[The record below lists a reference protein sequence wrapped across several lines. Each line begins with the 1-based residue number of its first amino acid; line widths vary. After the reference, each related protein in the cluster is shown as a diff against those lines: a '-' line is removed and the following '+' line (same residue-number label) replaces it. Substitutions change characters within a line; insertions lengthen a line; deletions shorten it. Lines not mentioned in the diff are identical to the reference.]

1 MRVRRS
7 PDEARRVILEAAA
20 ALLIEGGP
28 HAVQV
33 RAVAERVGMTDAGV
47 AHHFGSR
54 DALLVAL
61 LHHGAHRLRG
71 TVEEAVAGW
80 LEEGADVAGLVARI
94 TAVYAEGY
102 GELAIALHAAGWRD
116 ERGGLLDPVVDALH
130 EARRRAGVPSP
141 RKDDTRLAVAALH
154 QALATEAVYGSAFRR
169 SAGISAAAASSSAR
183 QLAWWTATL
192 EQRLGL
198 ARAPFAPTR

>member
-1 MRVRRS
+1 M
-7 PDEARRVILEAAA
+7 ILEAAA

-54 DALLVAL
+54 DALLLAL
-61 LHHGAHRLRG
+61 LRHGAYRLRDS
-71 TVEEAVAGW
+71 VQEAVARW
-80 LEEGADVAGLVARI
+80 TDEGADVAGLVARI
-94 TAVYAEGY
+94 AAVYSEGY

-116 ERGGLLDPVVDALH
+116 AGSGLLDPVVDALH
-130 EARRRAGVPSP
+130 QARRRAGVASP
-141 RKDDTRLAVAALH
+141 RKEDTRLAVAALH
-154 QALATEAVYGSAFRR
+154 QALATEAVYGPAFRR
-169 SAGISAAAASSSAR
+169 SAGVSPRAANSSTR

-192 EQRLGL
+192 KQRLGL
-198 ARAPFAPTR
+198 SGSRSSSRAGD

>member
-7 PDEARRVILEAAA
+7 PEASRRAILEAAA

-28 HAVQV
+28 RAVQV

-54 DALLVAL
+54 DALLLAL
-61 LHHGAHRLRG
+61 LRHGAHRLRES
-71 TVEEAVAGW
+71 VQEAAARW
-80 LEEGADVAGLVARI
+80 MDEGADVAGLVTRMA
-94 TAVYAEGY
+94 AVYAEGY

-116 ERGGLLDPVVDALH
+116 EGSGLLDPVVDALH
-130 EARRRAGVPSP
+130 QARRRVDAPAP
-141 RKDDTRLAVAALH
+141 RKEDTRLAIAALH
-154 QALATEAVYGSAFRR
+154 QALATEAVYGPAFRR
-169 SAGISAAAASSSAR
+169 SAGISPRAASNSTR
-183 QLAWWTATL
+183 QLAWWIATL

-198 ARAPFAPTR
+198 HG

>member
-7 PDEARRVILEAAA
+7 PEESRSVILEAAA
-20 ALLIEGGP
+20 ALLIEGGT

-54 DALLVAL
+54 EGLLVAL
-61 LHHGAHRLRG
+61 LRHGAHRLRDS
-71 TVEEAVAGW
+71 VEGAVGRW
-80 LEEGADVAGLVARI
+80 IEEGVDVAGLVAGI
-94 TAVYAEGY
+94 AAVYAEGY

-130 EARRRAGVPSP
+130 HARRQAGVTSP
-141 RKDDTRLAVAALH
+141 RKEDTRLAVAALH
-154 QALATEAVYGSAFRR
+154 QALATEAVYGPAFRR
-169 SAGISAAAASSSAR
+169 SAGIGPRAASSSTR

-198 ARAPFAPTR
+198 RG

>member
-1 MRVRRS
+1 MRTRRPPEES
-7 PDEARRVILEAAA
+7 RRLILEAAA
-20 ALLIEGGP
+20 ALLVEGGP
-28 HAVQV
+28 HAVEV
-33 RAVAERVGMTDAGV
+33 RAVADRVGMTDAGV

-61 LHHGAHRLRG
+61 LRHGAHRLRVS
-71 TVEEAVAGW
+71 VEAAVTRW
-80 LEEGADVAGLVARI
+80 MDDGADVAGLVARI
-94 TAVYAEGY
+94 AAVYAEGY

-130 EARRRAGVPSP
+130 QARHDAGVPSP
-141 RKDDTRLAVAALH
+141 RKQDTRLAVAALH
-154 QALATEAVYGSAFRR
+154 QALATEAVYGPSFRR
-169 SAGISAAAASSSAR
+169 SAGLAPRAASSSTR

-198 ARAPFAPTR
+198 RGSGG

>member
-7 PDEARRVILEAAA
+7 PEESRRAILEAAA
-20 ALLIEGGP
+20 VLLIEGGP
-28 HAVQV
+28 RAVQV

-54 DALLVAL
+54 DALLLAL
-61 LHHGAHRLRG
+61 LRHGAHRLRES
-71 TVEEAVAGW
+71 VQEAAARW
-80 LEEGADVAGLVARI
+80 MDQGADVAGLVARMA
-94 TAVYAEGY
+94 AVYAEGY

-116 ERGGLLDPVVDALH
+116 ERSGLLDPVVDALH
-130 EARRRAGVPSP
+130 QARRRADVPSP
-141 RKDDTRLAVAALH
+141 RKEDTRLAVAALH
-154 QALATEAVYGSAFRR
+154 QALATEAVYGPAFRR
-169 SAGISAAAASSSAR
+169 SAGISPRAASSSTR

-198 ARAPFAPTR
+198 HG

>member
-7 PDEARRVILEAAA
+7 PEESRRVILEAAA

-61 LHHGAHRLRG
+61 LRHGGRRLRDS
-71 TVEEAVAGW
+71 VREAAARW
-80 LEEGADVAGLVARI
+80 MDDGADVAGLVARI
-94 TAVYAEGY
+94 AAVYAEGY
-102 GELAIALHAAGWRD
+102 GEL
-116 ERGGLLDPVVDALH
+116 
-130 EARRRAGVPSP
+130 
-141 RKDDTRLAVAALH
+141 
-154 QALATEAVYGSAFRR
+154 
-169 SAGISAAAASSSAR
+169 
-183 QLAWWTATL
+183 
-192 EQRLGL
+192 
-198 ARAPFAPTR
+198 

>member
-7 PDEARRVILEAAA
+7 AEESRRAILDAAA
-20 ALLIEGGP
+20 GLLIEGGP

-54 DALLVAL
+54 DDLLLAL
-61 LHHGAHRLRG
+61 LHHGGRRLRDSVG
-71 TVEEAVAGW
+71 GAVAQWMDGR
-80 LEEGADVAGLVARI
+80 ADVAGLVAGI
-94 TAVYAEGY
+94 ANVYAEGY
-102 GELAIALHAAGWRD
+102 GALAIALHAAGWRD
-116 ERGGLLDPVVDALH
+116 EGSGLLEPVVDALH
-130 EARRRAGVPSP
+130 RARRHAGVPSP
-141 RKDDTRLAVAALH
+141 RKEETRLAVAALH
-154 QALATEAVYGSAFRR
+154 QALATEAVHGPAFRR
-169 SAGISAAAASSSAR
+169 SAGISAATATSSRR

-198 ARAPFAPTR
+198 AGPAARR

>member
-7 PDEARRVILEAAA
+7 PDESRRVILEAAA
-20 ALLIEGGP
+20 ALLIEGGS

-54 DALLVAL
+54 DELLVAL
-61 LHHGAHRLRG
+61 LRHGALRLRE
-71 TVEEAVAGW
+71 TVQQAVARW
-80 LEEGADVAGLVARI
+80 LDDGTDVAGLVARI
-94 TAVYAEGY
+94 AAVYAEGY

-116 ERGGLLDPVVDALH
+116 DRGGLLDPVVDALH
-130 EARRRAGVPSP
+130 QARRRAGVPSP
-141 RKDDTRLAVAALH
+141 RKEETRLAVAALH
-154 QALATEAVYGSAFRR
+154 QALATEAVYGAAFRR
-169 SAGISAAAASSSAR
+169 SAGITSRAASSPAR
-183 QLAWWTATL
+183 QLAWWTATV

-198 ARAPFAPTR
+198 GAQR

>member
-7 PDEARRVILEAAA
+7 PDESRREILEAAA
-20 ALLIEGGP
+20 ALLIEGGT

-54 DALLVAL
+54 DALLLAL
-61 LHHGAHRLRG
+61 LRHGAHRLRDS
-71 TVEEAVAGW
+71 VRDAVAQW
-80 LEEGADVAGLVARI
+80 MEEGVDVGGLVARI
-94 TAVYAEGY
+94 AAVYAEGY

-116 ERGGLLDPVVDALH
+116 EGRGLLDPVVDALH
-130 EARRRAGVPSP
+130 DARRRAGVRSP
-141 RKDDTRLAVAALH
+141 RKEDTRLAVAAVH

-169 SAGISAAAASSSAR
+169 SAGISPRTASSSTR

-198 ARAPFAPTR
+198 GGDATT

>member
-7 PDEARRVILEAAA
+7 ADDSRRVILEAAA

-54 DALLVAL
+54 DALLLAL
-61 LHHGAHRLRG
+61 LRHGAHRLRDS
-71 TVEEAVAGW
+71 VQDAVARW
-80 LEEGADVAGLVARI
+80 MDEGANVAGLVACI
-94 TAVYAEGY
+94 AAVYAEGY
-102 GELAIALHAAGWRD
+102 GQLAIALHAAGWRD

-130 EARRRAGVPSP
+130 QARRRAGVPAP
-141 RKDDTRLAVAALH
+141 RKEDTRLAVAALH
-154 QALATEAVYGSAFRR
+154 QALATEAVYGPAFRR
-169 SAGISAAAASSSAR
+169 SAGLGPRAANSSTR

-198 ARAPFAPTR
+198 RGATAT